1 MMFMMTGL
9 LVLILQTPSIHQ
21 QFSLGTK
28 ILQAVLHGQKKKVL
42 LIGIPDG
49 HNFKP
54 SIIFEDLVN
63 ITDIIF
69 FFSEM
74 FFVYHLYPWYLLD
87 ACLYYCELLRFCSS
101 EAERGLKTGEN

>member
-1 MMFMMTGL
+1 MACRTPVSMMFMMTGL
-9 LVLILQTPSIHQ
+9 LFLILQTPSIHQ
-21 QFSLGTK
+21 KFSLGTK
-28 ILQAVLHGQKKKVL
+28 ILQAVLHGKKKKVL

-69 FFSEM
+69 FLRNVFLCITYIHGTCEM
-74 FFVYHLYPWYLLD
+74 LAFIIVNY
-87 ACLYYCELLRFCSS
+87 
-101 EAERGLKTGEN
+101 

>member
-1 MMFMMTGL
+1 MACRTPVSMLFMMTGL

-21 QFSLGTK
+21 KFSLGTK
-28 ILQAVLHGQKKKVL
+28 ILQAVLHGQKKNVL
-42 LIGIPDG
+42 LIRVPDG

-69 FFSEM
+69 FFPQRCSLCITYIHGTCEM
-74 FFVYHLYPWYLLD
+74 LAFIILNY
-87 ACLYYCELLRFCSS
+87 
-101 EAERGLKTGEN
+101 

>member
-69 FFSEM
+69 FSQKCFLCITYIHGTYEM
-74 FFVYHLYPWYLLD
+74 LAFIIVNY
-87 ACLYYCELLRFCSS
+87 
-101 EAERGLKTGEN
+101 